1 MKSIFINFNI
11 FEGEKYSIS
20 DVEIVGDV
28 PIEEEVYS
36 SITDSIKGLT
46 YSQAQITS
54 IEEFFTNVLGNRG
67 YAFAEVSG
75 DSEID
80 EDSNQVKIIFSVD
93 PGKRTYTRKILF
105 TGNNITQDH
114 VLRREMRQFEGAWS
128 SNNSIEAGKG
138 KT

>member
-1 MKSIFINFNI
+1 M
-11 FEGEKYSIS
+11 
-20 DVEIVGDV
+20 
-28 PIEEEVYS
+28 
-36 SITDSIKGLT
+36 DSLSGLT

-75 DSEID
+75 DPEID
-80 EDSNQVKIIFSVD
+80 EESSEVKIIFTIA

-105 TGNNITQDH
+105 SGNNITQDH

-128 SNNSIEAGKG
+128 SNNSIEAGKVRLERLG
-138 KT
+138 YFKEVDVETVPVPNTEDQIDVLYSVEEETRV

>member
-54 IEEFFTNVLGNRG
+54 IEEFFTNV
-67 YAFAEVSG
+67 
-75 DSEID
+75 
-80 EDSNQVKIIFSVD
+80 
-93 PGKRTYTRKILF
+93 
-105 TGNNITQDH
+105 
-114 VLRREMRQFEGAWS
+114 S
-128 SNNSIEAGKG
+128 S
-138 KT
+138 